1 VTLFHAPPCP
11 HELFVE
17 REFDLRVGQL
27 RIVLCLMLPPP
38 DKKGV
43 CGVSSLLITHVQ
55 NPEFRKNHTAN
66 GSC

>member
-38 DKKGV
+38 DKKG
-43 CGVSSLLITHVQ
+43 LLFEEVV
-55 NPEFRKNHTAN
+55 ELVL
-66 GSC
+66 C